1 MSTSDEE
8 AQLLPG
14 PTGGTTAASPR
25 DRRRQLL
32 RKAVFGDWHPLLRD
46 PLDLLRLSFA
56 AAGAV
61 FFIAG
66 SPGPAVQLTGSFLV
80 LVAAQR
86 LRLPRLFDLLF
97 IIGWG
102 LQAWGDAAGLF
113 ESIDWWDN
121 LVHFVLPATS
131 VPVLYVLNWRLGL
144 LPAMADAREPRQRLG
159 LVVFAVT
166 AGLFIAALYEIYEYV
181 AVEWLGASFVIGYAD
196 TIFDLA
202 LGAGG
207 AFAGGVLL
215 MLWSAERWPTDR
227 QPRP

>member
-1 MSTSDEE
+1 
-8 AQLLPG
+8 
-14 PTGGTTAASPR
+14 
-25 DRRRQLL
+25 
-32 RKAVFGDWHPLLRD
+32 
-46 PLDLLRLSFA
+46 
-56 AAGAV
+56 
-61 FFIAG
+61 
-66 SPGPAVQLTGSFLV
+66 
-80 LVAAQR
+80 
-86 LRLPRLFDLLF
+86 
-97 IIGWG
+97 
-102 LQAWGDAAGLF
+102 
-113 ESIDWWDN
+113 
-121 LVHFVLPATS
+121 
-131 VPVLYVLNWRLGL
+131 
-144 LPAMADAREPRQRLG
+144 MADAREPRQRLG